1 MFRTLAAILLV
12 SSAYASAQSTQV
24 ADDPKRLQG
33 IWRVREVHGSDEAKA
48 YRLQMHLA
56 FEGNKLF
63 FVAGGGAPGSE
74 LSYSLDPLKDPKQ
87 IDLVQRML
95 VLGQRPPA
103 NERVI
108 VP

>member
-56 FEGNKLF
+56 FELCQHTALRSQSGIR
-63 FVAGGGAPGSE
+63 VAVA
-74 LSYSLDPLKDPKQ
+74 KD
-87 IDLVQRML
+87 IDEVAR
-95 VLGQRPPA
+95 
-103 NERVI
+103 
-108 VP
+108 